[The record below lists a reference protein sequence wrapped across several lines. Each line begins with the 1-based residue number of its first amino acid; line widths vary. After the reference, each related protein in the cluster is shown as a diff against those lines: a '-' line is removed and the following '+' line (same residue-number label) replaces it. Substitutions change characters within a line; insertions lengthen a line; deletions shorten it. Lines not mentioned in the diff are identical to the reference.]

1 MKQLAAF
8 DRVYFVGIGGIGMS
22 ALARYFKFTGKQ
34 VAGYDKVETVLTLQ
48 LEEEGM
54 SIHYEDLGTEVPFA
68 FQDPENT
75 LVVYTPAIKA
85 LGELTFFQENGFQ
98 IMKRAEVLGALTQ
111 TYKGLCVAGT
121 HGKTTTSSLLTHLLT
136 EIEVGCTSFLG
147 GIASNFASNLV
158 LHAESPYAVIE
169 ADEFDRS
176 FLQLSPFAAI
186 VTAADADHLDI
197 YESEDAFV
205 EGFRQFTMRIDP
217 KGFCIQKEGLQLQ
230 SLAPIFTYA
239 IDSHTANYS
248 FLNLRYANGFQVA
261 DLKIGTQFYEG
272 FELGLPGIH
281 NAENALGC
289 IALLDCLGFDVE
301 TLRPALKSFKGV
313 KRRFEYHLRTPDL
326 TYIDD
331 YAHHPTE
338 INALISSVKAIYP
351 GQQITGIFQPHLFS
365 RTQDFAAEFAQ
376 ALAQLDTL
384 YLLPIYPAREV
395 PIPGVSSEWLAE
407 LTPLAR
413 KWVLQPHEILTALQ
427 KPQKGVVL
435 TIGAGDIDRMV
446 GPVTALLNMQTP
458 QR

>member
-8 DRVYFVGIGGIGMS
+8 DRVYFVGVGGIGMS
-22 ALARYFKFTGKQ
+22 ALARFFKFTGKQ

-48 LEEEGM
+48 LEEEGIA
-54 SIHYEDLGTEVPFA
+54 IHYEDLGTDVPSA

-85 LGELTFFQENGFQ
+85 LGELTFFQANGFQ

-111 TYKGLCVAGT
+111 TFKGLCVAGT

-197 YESEDAFV
+197 YGTEDAFL

-239 IDSHTANYS
+239 INSQTAHYS

-261 DLKIGTQFYEG
+261 DLKIGAHYYEG

-301 TLRPALKSFKGV
+301 TLRTALKSFKGV

-351 GQQITGIFQPHLFS
+351 GQHITGIFQPHLFS
-365 RTQDFAAEFAQ
+365 RTQDFATEFAQ

-395 PIPGVSSEWLAE
+395 PISGVTSEWLAE
-407 LTPLAR
+407 LTPLQN
-413 KWVLQPHEILTALQ
+413 KWVLDSHEILSALQ

-446 GPVTALLNMQTP
+446 GPLTALLNMQKQP
-458 QR
+458 R